1 MGHPS
6 RLART
11 HMKALDVD
19 YCYSFPAVRGMQAG
33 RPFYIATC
41 PMRIIPKIFSFD
53 ETEVPPELRAQRTLN
68 KTRIPEMVKYLLDNP
83 DDYVFSAL
91 TASIAVD
98 INFEE
103 HPASHNLGTL
113 RVPMDAQILI
123 NDGQHRRKAI
133 EQALEERPEL
143 GQDNIPVLFFVDEG
157 LKRSQQMFADLNKH
171 AIKPSP
177 SLAALYDHRD
187 PSSELARELA
197 RNTVPFIGLTEMER
211 SSVSALSSKLFTL
224 SSIKQ
229 ATRSLLAKGP
239 KEGFTPEEASLAI
252 KYWES
257 LYEYMPD
264 WQMAMSK
271 SVSPAHLRQEY
282 VHAHAVG
289 LHALGLLG
297 RSLIEEKPNTW
308 VSELA
313 KLRNVDWRKTNP
325 EWLRRT
331 MSHGKLSKATAA
343 IRLTCNSLKIAMDL
357 PLSEEEKILEQQLS
371 GSK

>member
-1 MGHPS
+1 
-6 RLART
+6 
-11 HMKALDVD
+11 MKSLDAD

-68 KTRIPEMVKYLLDNP
+68 KTRIPEMVRYLLDNP

-98 INFEE
+98 IAFDE
-103 HPASHNLGTL
+103 HPDSNNLGTL

-133 EQALEERPEL
+133 EEALQERPEL

-177 SLAALYDHRD
+177 SLATLYDHRD
-187 PSSELARELA
+187 PSSELARYLA
-197 RNTVPFIGLTEMER
+197 RTTEPFIGLTEMER

-229 ATRSLLAKGP
+229 ATRALLGKRP
-239 KEGFTPEEASLAI
+239 KDGFSEEEAVISTQF
-252 KYWES
+252 WQT
-257 LYEYMPD
+257 LYEHMPD
-264 WQMAMSK
+264 WQMAMHK
-271 SVSPAHLRQEY
+271 NISPAQLRQEY
-282 VHAHAVG
+282 IHAHAVG

-297 RSLIEEKPNTW
+297 RSLITSRPETW
-308 VSELA
+308 QEDLA
-313 KLRNVDWRKTNP
+313 EIRNIDWRKTNP

-331 MSHGKLSKATAA
+331 MSHGKLSKATTA
-343 IRLTCNSLKIAMDL
+343 IRLTCNALKNALNL
-357 PLSEEEKILEQQLS
+357 PLTPEEIVLEEQVVT
-371 GSK
+371 K

>member
-1 MGHPS
+1 
-6 RLART
+6 
-11 HMKALDVD
+11 MKPLDAG

-68 KTRIPEMVKYLLDNP
+68 KTRIPEMVRYLLDNP

-98 INFEE
+98 IFFDE
-103 HPASHNLGTL
+103 HPDAHNLGTL

-133 EQALEERPEL
+133 EEALLERPEL

-187 PSSELARELA
+187 PSSELARYLA
-197 RNTVPFIGLTEMER
+197 STTAPFIGLTEMEK
-211 SSVSALSSKLFTL
+211 SSISVLSSKLFTL

-229 ATRSLLAKGP
+229 ATRALLGKGP
-239 KEGFTPEEASLAI
+239 KDGFSEEEAQLSTQ
-252 KYWES
+252 YWQTVCKH
-257 LYEYMPD
+257 MPD
-264 WQMAMSK
+264 WEMAISK
-271 SVSPAHLRQEY
+271 HISPAQLRQEY

-297 RSLIEEKPNTW
+297 HCLLNERPETW
-308 VSELA
+308 KEELA
-313 KLRNVDWRKTNP
+313 KLRNIDWRKTNP

-331 MSHGKLSKATAA
+331 MSHGKLSKATSS
-343 IRLTCNSLKIAMDL
+343 IRLTCNALKNALSL
-357 PLSEEEKILEQQLS
+357 PLTPEEVVLEDQVLNQ
-371 GSK
+371 

>member
-1 MGHPS
+1 
-6 RLART
+6 
-11 HMKALDVD
+11 MKPIDAN
-19 YCYSFPAVRGMQAG
+19 YCYSFPAVRGVQAG

-68 KTRIPEMVKYLLDNP
+68 KTRIPEMVRYLLDNP

-91 TASIAVD
+91 TASIAVE
-98 INFEE
+98 IAFEE
-103 HPASHNLGTL
+103 YPQSQNLGTL

-133 EQALEERPEL
+133 EQALQERPEL

-157 LKRSQQMFADLNKH
+157 LQRSQQMFADLNKH

-177 SLAALYDHRD
+177 SLATLYDHRD
-187 PSSELARELA
+187 PSSELARFLA
-197 RNTVPFIGLTEMER
+197 KTTEPFVGLTEMER

-229 ATRSLLAKGP
+229 ATRSLLGKGP
-239 KEGFTPEEASLAI
+239 KDGYSEDEAILAT
-252 KYWES
+252 KFWKA
-257 LYEYMPD
+257 LCVHMPD
-264 WQMAMSK
+264 WQMAMRK
-271 SVSPAHLRQEY
+271 DVSPAHLRQEY

-297 RSLIEEKPNTW
+297 RSLISSNPGTW
-308 VSELA
+308 EVDLA
-313 KLRNVDWRKTNP
+313 EIRNVDWRKTNP

-331 MSHGKLSKATAA
+331 MTHGKLSKSTSA
-343 IRLTCNSLKIAMDL
+343 IRLTCNALKNALSL
-357 PLSEEEKILEQQLS
+357 PLSTEEITLEEQVL
-371 GSK
+371 KNE